1 MRERIFMSNFYAK
14 YRAPNS
20 DELINKINTYTEE
33 SVDNSAFSWGSKSSS
48 DKIPL
53 KWQDFMD
60 LLKPSLKLFAEEFG
74 VNFNFT
80 LKNPWI
86 NLYKRGDHQEIHDHH
101 GSHLS
106 SVFVVNDDEDS
117 NFDDSPQVFIT
128 NSGSIGIRTTS
139 ELANVSIN
147 AHECGVVVGGLGV
160 GSTVVVGA
168 VDMREAGRPANNA
181 TDRFMLPPQV
191 TTTQRNNLV
200 GLVAG
205 ALVYNTSLNRLE
217 LYTGS
222 SWKKIDMSNI

>member
-1 MRERIFMSNFYAK
+1 MRERIFTSNFYAK

-60 LLKPSLKLFAEEFG
+60 LLKPSLKLFAEEFE

-106 SVFVVNDDEDS
+106 SVFVVNDDENFSSFYFNDRYS
-117 NFDDSPQVFIT
+117 IGMSKAVAKIINFKPSYTVQLNAGDIMFFPSYMMHGVSPHKSDVIRKTLSFNFDID
-128 NSGSIGIRTTS
+128 NIR
-139 ELANVSIN
+139 
-147 AHECGVVVGGLGV
+147 
-160 GSTVVVGA
+160 
-168 VDMREAGRPANNA
+168 M
-181 TDRFMLPPQV
+181 Q
-191 TTTQRNNLV
+191 
-200 GLVAG
+200 
-205 ALVYNTSLNRLE
+205 
-217 LYTGS
+217 
-222 SWKKIDMSNI
+222 